1 MNTREHYLYV
11 RFYPHNI
18 DKMSIDEI
26 NEKIKLINIE
36 KRNTVNNY
44 EFLQLSQ
51 YEQIYQ
57 DKINNLIQ

>member
-1 MNTREHYLYV
+1 MNNREHYLYV

-18 DKMSIDEI
+18 DKMNIDEI